1 MMARRG
7 SWAKA
12 VLVIL
17 VLVLAPGAGHDHKAA
32 VVTFAGSCNRTA
44 DGHTHDQL
52 SRHVL
57 VTVGLVHVLLQRY
70 AAVYVHL
77 SEYDR
82 RAIVLLHRIHA
93 GSPVHPLHLASARH
107 AAFTQSQADH
117 LREVAAGLFD
127 GHVEVVALPDLGSD
141 VNSQY
146 NRAWAGMLLEMGLTE
161 QESMYVSARV
171 PLARMWTGLYE
182 ASSVWRRE
190 EVDTLTPR
198 DAAMLGIR
206 NECARKAV
214 RCYLVDST
222 HACV

>member
-1 MMARRG
+1 MTRRR

-12 VLVIL
+12 VLVLL
-17 VLVLAPGAGHDHKAA
+17 VLVLAPGAGHDQKAA
-32 VVTFAGSCNRTA
+32 IITFAGSCNRTA
-44 DGHTHDQL
+44 DGRTHDNL

-57 VTVGLVHVLLQRY
+57 VTVGLVHALLQRY

-77 SEYDR
+77 SEYDH
-82 RAIVLLHRIHA
+82 RAIALLHRIHA
-93 GSPVHPLHLASARH
+93 GSPVHPLHP

-141 VNSQY
+141 VSSQR

-171 PLARMWTGLYE
+171 PLVRMWTGLYE

-190 EVDTLTPR
+190 EVDTLTSR
-198 DAAMLGIR
+198 DAAMLGIG
-206 NECARKAV
+206 NKCARKTV
-214 RCYLVDST
+214 RC
-222 HACV
+222 